1 LYSNFS
7 KLVAVKPDDPTDELL
22 HYLSALEDCSKFM
35 STSVSGSASSGSL
48 LHASNPVVFLDVSLS
63 GQVVGRIKIELF
75 AHLVPRTAENF
86 RQLCTGE
93 YLKNSIPQGYKN
105 APFHRIIKDFMIQ
118 GGDFVRGDG
127 SGSASIY
134 GDMFEDEGFFMN
146 HSGPGLVSMAN
157 SGANT
162 NGCQFF
168 ITCAPCDFLDGKNVV
183 VGRVLEGMS
192 AVRKIEET
200 SVGVLNRPKVP
211 VVISECGQ
219 MF

>member
-1 LYSNFS
+1 MNCCIDNIPGPPKMSNS
-7 KLVAVKPDDPTDELL
+7 KLSKTTLL
-22 HYLSALEDCSKFM
+22 HEN
-35 STSVSGSASSGSL
+35 
-48 LHASNPVVFLDVSLS
+48 NPVVFFDISIS
-63 GQVVGRIKIELF
+63 GHLIGRIKIELF
-75 AHLVPRTAENF
+75 AHIVPKTAENF

-93 YLKNSIPQGYKN
+93 YKKNNLPQGYKN

-127 SGSASIY
+127 TGSTSIY
-134 GDMFEDEGFFMN
+134 GDNFDDEGFFMN

-157 SGANT
+157 SGPNM

-183 VGRVLEGMS
+183 FGRVVEGMS
-192 AVRKIEET
+192 VVRKIEET
-200 SVGVLNRPKVP
+200 AVGLQNRPKVP
-211 VVISECGQ
+211 VIISECGQ